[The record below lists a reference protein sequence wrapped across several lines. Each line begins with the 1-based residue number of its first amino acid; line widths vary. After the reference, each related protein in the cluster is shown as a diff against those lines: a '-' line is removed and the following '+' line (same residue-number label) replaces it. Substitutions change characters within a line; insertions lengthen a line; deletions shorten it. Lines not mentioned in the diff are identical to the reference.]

1 MQVGF
6 FGKLP
11 SHGDFL
17 RRRVSDA
24 FVDAWDAWLR
34 ECLAASKSALGARWL
49 DVYLTSPA
57 WRFLC
62 APGACGPAPVL
73 GLLAPSVDQVG
84 RYFPLTIVTELPEDV
99 SLVTAA
105 AVSTHFLDAAERLV
119 IETLAAEPVDFDR
132 FDRAVL
138 SLEAELAG
146 VIDRPAIILD
156 PAAVSVL
163 AESHQAWQMPLGA
176 SFHLASAFDQ
186 LLSLQLEA
194 KFRPLVLWWTD
205 GSSVVEPSWL
215 VLKGLPGPELYPAFL
230 EGTWSEHRWRSV
242 PVHVPDEATLPSIQP
257 EDLEAPLSF
266 RSAAATDVGKAR
278 SNNEDGFLERPD
290 AGLWVVADGMGG
302 HSHGEVASRMV
313 CDALVDFQV
322 DGTFEEAV
330 AAATRRLQDVNDHLL
345 RSAMSS
351 HPADRSGSTVVALLL
366 RGVRSAVLW
375 AGDSRVYR
383 SRAGRLEQLSQ
394 DHSLAAISGPG
405 AAESSV
411 ITRAVG
417 VQPDLTLDIHRDA
430 VQAGDRF
437 LLCSDGLTR
446 VVPDA
451 QIASLMENPDISAAV
466 DGLIRATLDAGA
478 PDNVTVLIAEAYR
491 EESPSDRG
499 VPV

>member
-34 ECLAASKSALGARWL
+34 ECLAASKTALGARWL

-57 WRFLC
+57 WRFVC
-62 APGACGPAPVL
+62 APGACGPAPVI

-105 AVSTHFLDAAERLV
+105 AISTHFLDAAERLV

-132 FDRAVL
+132 FDRAVIN
-138 SLEAELAG
+138 LEADLAG
-146 VIDRPAIILD
+146 VIERPAIILD

-163 AESHQAWQMPLGA
+163 GESAQAWQLPLGA

-215 VLKGLPGPELYPAFL
+215 VLKGLPAPAQYPAFM
-230 EGTWSEHRWRSV
+230 EGTWAEHRWRSV
-242 PVHVPDEATLPSIQP
+242 PVHVPEEATLPSLQVA
-257 EDLEAPLSF
+257 DLDPSLSLSF
-266 RSAAATDVGKAR
+266 RSAAATDVGRAR

-290 AGLWVVADGMGG
+290 AGLWAVADGMGG
-302 HSHGEVASRMV
+302 HSHGEVASRMI
-313 CDALVDFQV
+313 CDALLDFPV

-330 AAATRRLQDVNDHLL
+330 AAATRRIQDVNDHLL
-345 RSAMSS
+345 RTAMSS
-351 HPADRSGSTVVALLL
+351 HPADRSGSTVVTLLL

-383 SRAGRLEQLSQ
+383 FRAGRLEQLSQ
-394 DHSLAAISGPG
+394 DHSLAAISGPA

-417 VQPDLTLDIHRDA
+417 VQPDLTLDVHRDA
-430 VQAGDRF
+430 VQPDDRF

-446 VVPDA
+446 VIPDA
-451 QIASLMENPDISAAV
+451 QISALMETRDIRAAV
-466 DGLIRATLDAGA
+466 EALIRATLDAGA

-491 EESPSDRG
+491 
-499 VPV
+499 